1 MRDLNIDFL
10 ELYKDVDKFIREAYS
25 SADGV
30 TEYIRNMEQYSLK
43 GPRYVNT
50 WRKDYD
56 MLQRVKRIRNQLAH
70 DVRFDSDICEENDY
84 DWLYNFHRRL
94 FSAEDPLAMMIKQ
107 EKAERQRLVVEEK
120 QRQADIRIHQ
130 QTQQQTQQ
138 QSQQG
143 PTNQA
148 SASQR
153 SEKTPSFWKRIRR
166 FFLGS

>member
-30 TEYIRNMEQYSLK
+30 TEYIRNMEQYSIK
-43 GPRYVNT
+43 GPRYVDT
-50 WRKDYD
+50 WKKDYD

-107 EKAERQRLVVEEK
+107 EKAESQRRASEEK
-120 QRQADIRIHQ
+120 QRQAEIRIH
-130 QTQQQTQQ
+130 QQTQQ

-143 PTNQA
+143 PQQE
-148 SASQR
+148 QR
-153 SEKTPSFWKRIRR
+153 TQTSTSKQSEKTPSFWEKIRR